1 MAQDIFGNCSQ
12 CVGCGYGYLKA
23 RLREK
28 ILLLVGQTPQLSVWG
43 ISYCHMS
50 FSNGYFDS
58 PRSRN
63 IGGVERRNPDRSIH
77 LFLTF
82 L

>member
-1 MAQDIFGNCSQ
+1 MARDILGNCSQ
-12 CVGCGYGYLKA
+12 CVDCGYGYLKA

-28 ILLLVGQTPQLSVWG
+28 IQLSVWG

-63 IGGVERRNPDRSIH
+63 IGGAERRNPDRSIH
-77 LFLTF
+77 LFVTF